1 MTELERI
8 DKVINDLYSIRDV
21 ALSVFGDEGYF
32 ALDDS
37 IRSLQKTWNI
47 CKRGQEEKLKNAYHT
62 PVNNSKKSI
71 KSSVRDDFAR
81 GLQNIM
87 KEKHA
92 EFADGTLED
101 NMVDIY
107 DNYVSQYYEE
117 ELKEEGG
124 EAVAEDWFRNT
135 YYDDEEG
142 IFIHNSRKPIKSGF
156 WNLTQSDILQKIG
169 NAKYELNDVA
179 IALYEQKEKEFHS
192 EINRIIDSI
201 DSFTERY
208 VRRPIQQ
215 SRKPIKSTFGGNAVF
230 EIMDDKLMDARRN
243 IRSCISINPKRELDN
258 ELQKIDELI
267 GDALTHTEMVKN
279 GDYDNY
285 MSPVN
290 NSRKPIK
297 SSLEDRLIPYLEE
310 FEEGYSNAMVDDPM
324 DHYIGVDTTQVRL
337 ETFYDMFKNDYNLTD
352 DDINKLENAVLDI
365 WNETNNEINQNEWNE
380 MYGKE

>member
-8 DKVINDLYSIRDV
+8 QNVINDLYSIRDV

-62 PVNNSKKSI
+62 PVNNSRKPI

-92 EFADGTLED
+92 AFADGTLED

-135 YYDDEEG
+135 YPDDEEG
-142 IFIHNSRKPIKSGF
+142 IFIH
-156 WNLTQSDILQKIG
+156 
-169 NAKYELNDVA
+169 
-179 IALYEQKEKEFHS
+179 
-192 EINRIIDSI
+192 
-201 DSFTERY
+201 
-208 VRRPIQQ
+208 
-215 SRKPIKSTFGGNAVF
+215 
-230 EIMDDKLMDARRN
+230 
-243 IRSCISINPKRELDN
+243 
-258 ELQKIDELI
+258 
-267 GDALTHTEMVKN
+267 
-279 GDYDNY
+279 
-285 MSPVN
+285 

-310 FEEGYSNAMVDDPM
+310 FEEGYAD
-324 DHYIGVDTTQVRL
+324 TQVVAPGDEVDIPSRQ
-337 ETFYDMFKNDYNLTD
+337 ETFFEIFKSDYNLSD
-352 DDINKLENAVLDI
+352 EDINKLKDAVMGI
-365 WNETNNEINQNEWNE
+365 WEATAGN
-380 MYGKE
+380 